1 MDMPIIAQNIALV
14 NRCSEIP
21 EDYFALWWK
30 WRTKKG
36 VRPPA
41 SSSEAQLSGGRIRG
55 GGFGFAISECPTCTR
70 GCFPLLGARLVF
82 GPADEMQSVLLSRRS
97 RISSRSDFIPR
108 SRDWSQSEQLAMP
121 PADGFSWKKRASQRL
136 ALFFLRCVD
145 RKDAELFFYIFL
157 NKFCPRSFSAVI
169 GMVIFV
175 TSLPITAN
183 GIRI

>member
-55 GGFGFAISECPTCTR
+55 GGIGFAISECPTCTR

-82 GPADEMQSVLLSRRS
+82 GPADEMKSVLPSQRS

-108 SRDWSQSEQLAMP
+108 SWDLSRSEQLTMP
-121 PADGFSWKKRASQRL
+121 TADGFSWKKRASQRL

-145 RKDAELFFYIFL
+145 KKDAIQFYLLALKIS
-157 NKFCPRSFSAVI
+157 KFSQKNESFPS
-169 GMVIFV
+169 
-175 TSLPITAN
+175 S
-183 GIRI
+183 